1 VDVQLAAVAFGA
13 GGEVRLHRP
22 RVESRPA
29 APSERRIAELAVS
42 GAQNRE
48 IAQALFVT
56 TATVE
61 FHLRNA
67 YRKLG
72 ISGRPGLADALGYSS
87 SNSCS

>member
-1 VDVQLAAVAFGA
+1 VSSLTASELRVAGLAADG
-13 GGEVRLHRP
+13 
-22 RVESRPA
+22 ST
-29 APSERRIAELAVS
+29 
-42 GAQNRE
+42 NRE

-72 ISGRPGLADALGYSS
+72 ISGRPGLAAALG
-87 SNSCS
+87 